1 MERGSLQAYKTS
13 KKTLEFKLKSVSDFK
28 ATANFFNFLSFKKK
42 NNQFIDLFIFTILH
56 KNIIIQ

>member
-1 MERGSLQAYKTS
+1 MERGSLEAYKTS
-13 KKTLEFKLKSVSDFK
+13 KKTEFKLKSVSDFK

-42 NNQFIDLFIFTILH
+42 KNQFIDLFIFTILH